1 MKVAMIDYGRGNLRS
16 VERALEEAGAEVKRV
31 ESGEGLQGVETVVL
45 PGVGSFGDAVEG
57 LKQRKLW
64 DPLRDWVKADQPF
77 LGICLGFQLLWEE
90 GEEAPG
96 VKGLGILPG
105 RVVKFSGKGIKIP
118 LIGWSEVKPKS
129 GSEDLFKGGDRFFYH
144 VHSYRPESA
153 SADWLICETEYGG
166 WFPSGVRKGRVAGF
180 QFHPEKS
187 QDTGI
192 SLLGNVLKKINASG
206 LAFTANAS

>member
-1 MKVAMIDYGRGNLRS
+1 MKVAMIDYGRGNMRS
-16 VERALEEAGAEVKRV
+16 VERALEKAGAEVKRV

-90 GEEAPG
+90 GEEALG

-192 SLLGNVLKKINASG
+192 SLLGNVLKKINAS
-206 LAFTANAS
+206 

>member
-16 VERALEEAGAEVKRV
+16 VERALEKAGAEVRRV
-31 ESGEGLQGVETVVL
+31 ESGEELQGVETVVL

-64 DPLRDWVKADQPF
+64 DPLREWVKADQPF

-153 SADWLICETEYGG
+153 PADWLICETEYGG

-192 SLLGNVLKKINASG
+192 SLLGNVLKKINAS
-206 LAFTANAS
+206 

>member
-1 MKVAMIDYGRGNLRS
+1 MKVAMIDYGRGNMRS

-129 GSEDLFKGGDRFFYH
+129 WSKELFEGGDRFFYH

-153 SADWLICETEYGG
+153 PADWLICETEYGG

-192 SLLGNVLKKINASG
+192 SLLGNVLKKINAS
-206 LAFTANAS
+206 

>member
-16 VERALEEAGAEVKRV
+16 VERALEKTGAEVRRV
-31 ESGEGLQGVETVVL
+31 ESGAGMRGEETVVL

-64 DPLRDWVKADQPF
+64 DPLREWVKADQPF

-192 SLLGNVLKKINASG
+192 SLLGNVLKQINAS
-206 LAFTANAS
+206 

>member
-1 MKVAMIDYGRGNLRS
+1 MKVAMIDYGRGNMRS

-64 DPLRDWVKADQPF
+64 DPLREWVKADQPF

-192 SLLGNVLKKINASG
+192 SLLGSVLKKINAS
-206 LAFTANAS
+206 

>member
-1 MKVAMIDYGRGNLRS
+1 MKVAMIDYGRGNMRS

-31 ESGEGLQGVETVVL
+31 ESGEELQGVETVVL

-192 SLLGNVLKKINASG
+192 SLLGNVLKKINAS
-206 LAFTANAS
+206 

>member
-1 MKVAMIDYGRGNLRS
+1 MKVAMIDYGRGNMRS

-31 ESGEGLQGVETVVL
+31 ESGEELQGVETVVL

-64 DPLRDWVKADQPF
+64 DPLREWVKADQPF

-153 SADWLICETEYGG
+153 PADWLICETEYGG

-192 SLLGNVLKKINASG
+192 SLLGNVLKKINAR
-206 LAFTANAS
+206 

>member
-16 VERALEEAGAEVKRV
+16 VERALEKTGAEVRWV
-31 ESGEGLQGVETVVL
+31 ESGAGMNEEETVVL

-57 LKQRKLW
+57 LKQRGLW
-64 DPLRDWVKADQPF
+64 EPLREWVKADRPF

-90 GEEAPG
+90 GEEAQG

-105 RVVKFSGKGIKIP
+105 RVLKFSGKGIKIP

-129 GSEDLFKGGDRFFYH
+129 GSRELFEGGDRFFYH

-153 SADWLICETEYGG
+153 PADWLICETEYGG

-192 SLLGNVLKKINASG
+192 SLLGNVLKKINAS
-206 LAFTANAS
+206 

>member
-1 MKVAMIDYGRGNLRS
+1 MKVAMIDYGRGNMRS
-16 VERALEEAGAEVKRV
+16 VERALEAAGAEVKRG
-31 ESGEGLQGVETVVL
+31 ESGVELQGVETVVL

-64 DPLRDWVKADQPF
+64 DPLREWVKADQPF

-192 SLLGNVLKKINASG
+192 SLLGNILKKINAS
-206 LAFTANAS
+206 